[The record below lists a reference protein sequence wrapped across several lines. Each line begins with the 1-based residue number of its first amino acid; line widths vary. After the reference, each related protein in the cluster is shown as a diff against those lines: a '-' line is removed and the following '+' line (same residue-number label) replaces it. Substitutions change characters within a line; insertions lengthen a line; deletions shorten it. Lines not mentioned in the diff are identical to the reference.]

1 EEAANY
7 GFSKPDSEQ
16 TPIAAEP
23 MDLDFG
29 VQLKWQGDG
38 ETGVP
43 NLFKCAVR
51 AWSKLLT
58 GAAA

>member
-1 EEAANY
+1 MAFLNPIAN
-7 GFSKPDSEQ
+7 KPLLL
-16 TPIAAEP
+16 AAEP
-23 MDLDFG
+23 MDLGFG

-43 NLFKCAVR
+43 NLFKCAVC